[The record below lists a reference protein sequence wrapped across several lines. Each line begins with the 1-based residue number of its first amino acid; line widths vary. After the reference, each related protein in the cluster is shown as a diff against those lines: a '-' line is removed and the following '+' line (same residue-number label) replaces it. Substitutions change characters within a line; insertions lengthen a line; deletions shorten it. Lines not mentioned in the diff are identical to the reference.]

1 MEKKISKEV
10 KIGIAFVFALF
21 ILYFGISF
29 LKGVNIFKP
38 SNSYQV
44 AFDDVT
50 DLTVSTPVILN
61 GLQVGLVNS
70 MHLDDSNKKVI
81 VNINLNKGM
90 KIPVGSEL
98 KIDGGMLG
106 GAKVILIPDNTQ
118 TQYYTSDDI
127 IPGKRATGMME
138 SVSGLVPGVGN
149 LLPKIDSILT
159 GIQVLV
165 ANPALTSSLENVN
178 GITADLKVSTQQLN
192 QLMTVLNKDVPK
204 ITSNFANVS
213 EDLSNKVNS
222 IDLVGSFKSID
233 NTLKNIQTMTDKLN
247 SKDNSVG
254 LLLNDRQLY
263 DSINSTLNNA
273 SLLLKD
279 VKENPS
285 RYINVKV
292 F

>member
-1 MEKKISKEV
+1 MEKKLSKEI
-10 KIGIAFVFALF
+10 KIGAAFVLALF
-21 ILYFGISF
+21 VLYFGISF

-50 DLTVSTPVILN
+50 DLTVSTPIILN

-70 MHLDDSNKKVI
+70 MHLDQDKKRVI
-81 VNINLNKGM
+81 VNINLNDDI
-90 KIPVGSEL
+90 KIPKGSEL

-106 GAKVILIPDNTQ
+106 GSKLIMTLNTSQ
-118 TQYYTSDDI
+118 TDYYTSDDI
-127 IPGKRATGMME
+127 IQGTRNIGMME
-138 SVSGLVPGVGN
+138 SVSGLVPNVGN
-149 LLPKIDSILT
+149 LLPKLDSILT
-159 GIQVLV
+159 AVQVLV
-165 ANPALTSSLENVN
+165 ANPALSNSLENVDN
-178 GITADLKVSTQQLN
+178 ITRDLKTSTTQLN
-192 QLMTVLNKDVPK
+192 QLMIALNKDIPK
-204 ITSNFANVS
+204 ITNNFANVS
-213 EDLSNKVNS
+213 ADLSNKVNS
-222 IDLVGSFKSID
+222 MDLVGSFNSID
-233 NTLKNIQTMTDKLN
+233 NTLKNIESMTNKLN
-247 SKDNSVG
+247 SKDNSMG

-279 VKENPS
+279 VKDNPS